1 MQTGERRN
9 PLDGIRTGNRNRVE
23 AQLHPTSP
31 AVASKLTTC
40 QSWCPPVSPVLEQ
53 ARFPPAA
60 ARGTELS
67 IVHGN
72 ERYYYVYIY
81 YCITI
86 APAFEGSIA
95 AEFSTRFVFR
105 SFNNKTKKNEIFMF
119 SLNVLLRK
127 MVERERNGLGSGLSA
142 SIRFWVHVVARLCFL
157 FLSLV
162 PRVVEDD

>member
-9 PLDGIRTGNRNRVE
+9 PLDGIRTGNRNRVD

-105 SFNNKTKKNEIFMF
+105 SFNNKTKKKRNIYVFF
-119 SLNVLLRK
+119 KYFIKKDGR
-127 MVERERNGLGSGLSA
+127 EREREKWVGFGVISQHPLLGACGGASVFSVSLSRPA
-142 SIRFWVHVVARLCFL
+142 CG
-157 FLSLV
+157 
-162 PRVVEDD
+162 

>member
-1 MQTGERRN
+1 M
-9 PLDGIRTGNRNRVE
+9 
-23 AQLHPTSP
+23 
-31 AVASKLTTC
+31 
-40 QSWCPPVSPVLEQ
+40 LEQ

-105 SFNNKTKKNEIFMF
+105 SFNNKTKKKRNIYVFF
-119 SLNVLLRK
+119 KYFIKKDGR
-127 MVERERNGLGSGLSA
+127 ERERNGLGSGLSA